1 MMGSAVEPLNQ
12 FVPDALASIL
22 RRAPLSDDKVSF
34 AWRIV
39 VGQAVDKATTVALR
53 RGTLIVRARDEAWRR
68 EVERSAGVIRAR
80 LEPLL
85 GPGVVRSIDVT
96 IGVP

>member
-1 MMGSAVEPLNQ
+1 MEPLNQ

-34 AWRIV
+34 AWRLV
-39 VGQAVDKATTVALR
+39 VGQAVDKATTVALQ

-68 EVERSAGVIRAR
+68 EVERSAGVIRSR

-85 GPGVVRSIDVT
+85 GKGVVRSIEVT
-96 IGVP
+96 LGVP